1 MIAAKLAVAQAAENN
16 QPSEWLHTICSGRLQ
31 MASSSALTTNAIAD
45 KRMARCSAI
54 SIGFLAGSQIP
65 FWRPRWWRK
74 PVTIGRQ

>member
-1 MIAAKLAVAQAAENN
+1 
-16 QPSEWLHTICSGRLQ
+16 